1 MVRDEIDEASL
12 QIAPD
17 NSNAEQPDD
26 TYNESLLDNIFVP
39 KVTDRVVLIRE
50 ATNEWEQIL

>member
-17 NSNAEQPDD
+17 NSNAEQPDY
-26 TYNESLLDNIFVP
+26 TYNESLLDNTFVP
-39 KVTDRVVLIRE
+39 
-50 ATNEWEQIL
+50 